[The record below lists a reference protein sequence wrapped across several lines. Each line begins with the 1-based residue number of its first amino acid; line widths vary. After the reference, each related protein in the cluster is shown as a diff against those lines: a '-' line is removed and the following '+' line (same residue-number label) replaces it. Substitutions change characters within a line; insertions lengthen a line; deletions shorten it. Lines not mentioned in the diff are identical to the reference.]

1 MTVRARFRPH
11 RRGFGFLTPVADDG
25 VTAATAAIPAADGAT
40 IETDSVFV
48 PPALARRLV
57 ADDVVDA
64 EVGVGEKGA
73 LAEDVTLVQRVRR
86 LVVGVVE
93 RRRGGVVID
102 PDGGL
107 GTGWI
112 TVDESLAPRLADQTG
127 QQVVVLAGVGEG
139 GAPAAQALVAGP
151 DPVGTP
157 DAVRARAV
165 VLVLGGVVPALIPG
179 GAGAVGLDP
188 SAADT
193 THLRLMGQLAAGR
206 RGAAAGLDRHGPVP
220 GATLESVDRREE
232 PCVTVDA
239 PSSRELDDAVAA
251 RWDGDPASPVEV
263 AVHIADVAGV
273 VGVGSDADRY
283 ARTVAATAY
292 LVSAPSAPM
301 LDPAVSEGARSLL
314 AGQDR
319 PALSVRFQVAPDGTV
334 AGTAVELAHV
344 RSHARLTYSAVES
357 WLAGDPKPLRTHA
370 GTQADAVEPV
380 VADALEAARRLGVE
394 RDART
399 TLETL
404 FEQAELAPAVVDGDM
419 TLALAEPHAHA
430 YRLIERVMV
439 AANEAVG
446 SWLVDCGMPALY
458 RAHEGI
464 DPGQRERLNAAAEL
478 AGASVPALDAEHG
491 DPDRLAGQLLAE
503 IDRLTAEGRDA
514 DRDLLIAA
522 VTSST
527 ARATYDPDPS
537 HHRGLGS
544 LAYCHF
550 TSPLRR
556 YADLVVHRQVRA
568 ALAGEP
574 PAHDVGELSALSDWL
589 MARAGALGRLE
600 ARERADL
607 WARLLERG
615 ELAGRETAT
624 VTGLTGAGLRIRLP
638 RLGLSGFVPAE
649 AALGAGDGEDGAGGQ
664 RATLSTDEHGL
675 TTSSGPW
682 RVGSRVEVVFAGLD
696 DVGRASWR
704 LTSPTA
710 G

>member
-11 RRGFGFLTPVADDG
+11 RRGFGFLTPMADDG
-25 VTAATAAIPAADGAT
+25 VTAITTPVPAGDGT
-40 IETDSVFV
+40 TTNTDRVFV

-57 ADDVVDA
+57 ADDLVDA
-64 EVGVGEKGA
+64 TVSLGEKGA
-73 LAEDVTLVQRVRR
+73 VADEVALVQRLRR
-86 LVVGVVE
+86 LMVGTVE
-93 RRRGGVVID
+93 RRRGDLIIA
-102 PDGGL
+102 PEGGL
-107 GTGWI
+107 CSGW
-112 TVDESLAPRLADQTG
+112 VAVEEKLQSRLGGHVG
-127 QQVVVLAGVGEG
+127 QQVVVLAGAGEAD
-139 GAPAAQALVAGP
+139 APLAQALVAGP
-151 DPVGTP
+151 EPVGTP

-165 VLVLGGVVPALIPG
+165 VLVLGGVAPALIPG
-179 GAGAVGLDP
+179 GAQAVGLDP

-193 THLRLMGQLAAGR
+193 IHLRLMGQLAGGR
-206 RGAAAGLDRHGPVP
+206 RGAAADLDRHGPVP
-220 GATLESVDRREE
+220 GAGLDPVDRRDE
-232 PCVTVDA
+232 PSVTVDA
-239 PSSRELDDAVAA
+239 PSSRELDDAVTA

-263 AVHIADVAGV
+263 AVHITDVAAV
-273 VGVGSDADRY
+273 VGSGSDADRY

-292 LVSAPSAPM
+292 LVSASSAPM
-301 LDPAVSEGARSLL
+301 LDPAISEGTRSLL
-314 AGQDR
+314 PGQDR
-319 PALSVRFQVAPDGTV
+319 PALSVRFQVPSDGTV
-334 AGTAVELAHV
+334 ADVRVELAHV
-344 RSHARLTYSAVES
+344 RSYARLTYSAVES

-370 GTQADAVEPV
+370 GTQSDAVEPV
-380 VADALEAARRLGVE
+380 VTHALEAARRLGVE

-446 SWLVDCGMPALY
+446 GWLVDRGMPALY

-464 DPGQRERLNAAAEL
+464 DPGQHERLNAAAEL

-491 DPDRLAGQLLAE
+491 DPDRVAGQLLAE
-503 IDRLTAEGRDA
+503 IDRLAAEGREA

-537 HHRGLGS
+537 RHRGLGS
-544 LAYCHF
+544 VAYCHF

-574 PAHDVGELSALSDWL
+574 PPHDVDELSALSSWL
-589 MARAGALGRLE
+589 VARAGALGRLE

-615 ELAGRETAT
+615 ELAGRESAT
-624 VTGLTGAGLRIRLP
+624 VTGITGAGLRIRLP
-638 RLGLSGFVPAE
+638 RLGLSGFVTAE
-649 AALGAGDGEDGAGGQ
+649 QALAVEDGQ

-682 RVGSRVEVVFAGLD
+682 RVGSQVDVVFAGLD
-696 DVGRASWR
+696 DVGRATWR
-704 LTSPTA
+704 LPLA
-710 G
+710 AQVAQR

>member
-1 MTVRARFRPH
+1 MRGAVTVRARFRPH
-11 RRGFGFLTPVADDG
+11 RRGFGFLKPVADDG
-25 VTAATAAIPAADGAT
+25 VTAVTTAVPAGDGT
-40 IETDSVFV
+40 TTETDSVFV

-57 ADDVVDA
+57 ADDLVDA
-64 EVGVGEKGA
+64 ETSAGEKGA
-73 LAEDVTLVQRVRR
+73 VAEDAHLVQRVRR
-86 LVVGVVE
+86 LVVGTVE
-93 RRRGGVVID
+93 RRRGGLIID
-102 PDGGL
+102 PDGGI

-112 TVDESLAPRLADQTG
+112 TVEESLAARLSEHAG
-127 QQVVVLAGVGEG
+127 HQVVVLAGAGEG
-139 GAPAAQALVAGP
+139 GAPVAQALVAGP
-151 DPVGTP
+151 EPAGTP

-165 VLVLGGVVPALIPG
+165 VLVLGGVAPALIPG
-179 GAGAVGLDP
+179 GAAAVGLDP
-188 SAADT
+188 SAAET
-193 THLRLMGQLAAGR
+193 IHLRLMGQLAAGR
-206 RGAAAGLDRHGPVP
+206 RGAAAGLDRQGRVP
-220 GATLESVDRREE
+220 GAALKSVDRRGE
-232 PCVTVDA
+232 PCVTIDA
-239 PSSRELDDAVAA
+239 PSSGELDDAVAA
-251 RWDGDPASPVEV
+251 RWDGDPASPVDV
-263 AVHIADVAGV
+263 AVHITDVAGV
-273 VGVGSDADRY
+273 VGVRSDADRY

-301 LDPAVSEGARSLL
+301 LDPAVSEGSRSLL

-319 PALSVRFQVAPDGTV
+319 PALSVRFQVGPDGTV
-334 AGTAVELAHV
+334 GGAHVELAHV
-344 RSHARLTYSAVES
+344 RSHARLTYGAVES
-357 WLAGDPKPLRTHA
+357 WLVGDPKPLRTHA
-370 GTQADAVEPV
+370 GTQAGAAEPV
-380 VADALEAARRLGVE
+380 VAHALEAARRLGVE

-446 SWLVDCGMPALY
+446 SWLVGCGMPALY

-464 DPGQRERLNAAAEL
+464 DPGQRERLHAAAEL
-478 AGASVPALDAEHG
+478 AGASVPSLDAEHG
-491 DPDRLAGQLLAE
+491 DADRVAGQLLAE
-503 IDRLTAEGRDA
+503 IDRLTAEGRQA
-514 DRDLLIAA
+514 DRELLIAA

-544 LAYCHF
+544 RAYCHF

-574 PAHDVGELSALSDWL
+574 PAHDVDELSALSEWL
-589 MARAGALGRLE
+589 VARAGALGRLE

-638 RLGLSGFVPAE
+638 RLGLSGFVTAE
-649 AALGAGDGEDGAGGQ
+649 AALGTGDGQ

-682 RVGSRVEVVFAGLD
+682 RVGSRVEVAFAGLD
-696 DVGRASWR
+696 DAGRASWR
-704 LTSPTA
+704 LTSPA
-710 G
+710 AD